1 MEKNFNFGEYI
12 KLRQT
17 KYQNQNSKT
26 VGFFVCVCLFVGFV
40 CGFLWGFVVVC
51 LFLGFFFLENII
63 FQQKS
68 FKLFAFVCF
77 KLFWLKCCLGRE
89 LIY

>member
-26 VGFFVCVCLFVGFV
+26 VGFFVCVCLFVVFV
-40 CGFLWGFVVVC
+40 CVFLWGFVVVC
-51 LFLGFFFLENII
+51 LVLVFFFWKTLFFNRNL
-63 FQQKS
+63 S
-68 FKLFAFVCF
+68 NYFAFVCF

>member
-26 VGFFVCVCLFVGFV
+26 VGFFVCVCLFVVFV
-40 CGFLWGFVVVC
+40 CGFCGVLLLFVC
-51 LFLGFFFLENII
+51 FWFFFFWKTLFFNRNL
-63 FQQKS
+63 S
-68 FKLFAFVCF
+68 DYFAFVCF